1 MRKILELGNSIV
13 ESIDNIKFSTDKD
26 FEYWKKNPYPTVVG
40 LDIDWKN
47 LIPNPPPNRSEQTK
61 SELRQVQL
69 VSTNRTDAEVKLVY
83 EVDKDPGLIF
93 VPFLKDKDLPYPKEE
108 IEAYWS
114 VIYPIVMNLKWFYN
128 RPRPYQLGPKYGME
142 IKYISTKT
150 HKTPAYPSGHTSYGN
165 LVALILSEKYPEYS
179 KSFQAFALQVGEARV
194 LQGVHYPSDN
204 DAAVKLTNNIWRDI
218 KYKI

>member
-69 VSTNRTDAEVKLVY
+69 VSTNRTDVEVKLVY

-93 VPFLKDKDLPYPKEE
+93 VPFLENKKLPYPKEE

-114 VIYPIVMNLKWFYN
+114 VIYPLVMNLKWFYN

-165 LVALILSEKYPEYS
+165 LVSLVLSEKYPEYS

>member
-26 FEYWKKNPYPTVVG
+26 FEYWKKNPYQLVKG

-93 VPFLKDKDLPYPKEE
+93 VPFLENKKLPYPKEE

-114 VIYPIVMNLKWFYN
+114 VIYPLVMNLKWFYN

-150 HKTPAYPSGHTSYGN
+150 HKTPAYPSGHTSYGH
-165 LVALILSEKYPEYS
+165 LVSLVLSEKYPEYAKEFKVLS
-179 KSFQAFALQVGEARV
+179 DQTGEARV

>member
-1 MRKILELGNSIV
+1 MSKITLLGNSIV

-26 FEYWKKNPYPTVVG
+26 FEYWKKNPYQLVKG

-61 SELRQVQL
+61 SELRQVQ
-69 VSTNRTDAEVKLVY
+69 VISTNLTEEEIKLVY

-93 VPFLKDKDLPYPKEE
+93 VPFLEDKDLPYPKEE

-114 VIYPIVMNLKWFYN
+114 VIYPLVMNLKWFYN

-150 HKTPAYPSGHTSYGN
+150 HRTPAYPSGHTSYGN

-179 KSFQAFALQVGEARV
+179 KSFQAFALQTGEARV

>member
-1 MRKILELGNSIV
+1 MSKITLLGNSIV

-26 FEYWKKNPYPTVVG
+26 FEYWKKNPYQLPEG

-47 LIPNPPPNRSEQTK
+47 ILPEPPPNRSEQTK

-69 VSTNRTDAEVKLVY
+69 ISTNLTGEEVKLVY

-93 VPFLKDKDLPYPKEE
+93 VPFLENKKLPYPKEE

-114 VIYPIVMNLKWFYN
+114 VIYPLVMNLKWFYN

-142 IKYISTKT
+142 IKYIRTET
-150 HKTPAYPSGHTSYGN
+150 HHTPAYPSGHTAYGN

-179 KSFQAFALQVGEARV
+179 KSFQAFVLQVGEARV